1 MAAKF
6 NYCKRLRLGA
16 LGLAEMTM
24 AVALTAWLSIRSI
37 SGELQATAGSTA
49 RQLELAGAMNADF
62 QRLNADVRGAQI
74 ALVINLLEKG
84 SPREGQCSACHTAGM
99 IGEHRRRADAAAADL
114 QQKIDEVE
122 ALGVSNLAGLREPI
136 QAWKEG
142 FGSYM
147 ELAARPDSYDKAHEL
162 IIERVQPALLAGEKA
177 AGAVNQRARQAMSSA
192 RESGSESVHRAT
204 VVLLGVAG
212 AAAVA
217 CLLVFVLINRL
228 TGQMIKVISKISSSA
243 AAVHH
248 STRKLAASSQILS
261 QGAVE
266 QESAFRQTSEESESV
281 VATAQ
286 SNKMEAMQAAS
297 AVASAEQQTEG
308 AHEALDAV
316 SAAMALIR
324 QSSLE
329 IKSVMALIDSIAFQT
344 NLLALN
350 ASVEAARAGEA
361 GMGFAVVAEEVRNL
375 AHRCAE
381 ASKQTGGMIEQ
392 LLARTGEGAARLEKA
407 SRALGEILSQS
418 YAVRSLM
425 DKLNSTCSSQ
435 VEGIARLNQA
445 LAGAGQATRQAS
457 RAADES
463 AAEAEELAQA
473 SHSLQDCVD
482 TLGHMMGVRRR

>member
-1 MAAKF
+1 MAAKL

-16 LGLAEMTM
+16 LGLAAMTL
-24 AVALTAWLSIRSI
+24 AVAVTAWLSIRSI
-37 SGELQATAGSTA
+37 SGELEATAGSTA

-62 QRLNADVRGAQI
+62 HRLNADARGAQI

-99 IGEHRRRADAAAADL
+99 ISKHRSRADAAAADL
-114 QQKIDEVE
+114 QQKIEEVE
-122 ALGVSNLAGLREPI
+122 AMGVSNLAGIKESLN
-136 QAWKEG
+136 AWKEG

-147 ELAARPDSYDKAHEL
+147 ELAVRPDSYDKAHDL
-162 IIERVQPALLAGEKA
+162 ITERVHPALLAGEKA
-177 AGAVNQRARQAMSSA
+177 AGAVNDRARQAMASA
-192 RESGSESVHRAT
+192 RQSGSESAQRST
-204 VVLLGVAG
+204 VVLLCVAG
-212 AAAVA
+212 AAAAA
-217 CLLVFVLINRL
+217 CMLVFVLINRL
-228 TGQMIKVISKISSSA
+228 TGQMIKVISMISSSA
-243 AAVHH
+243 AAVLHT
-248 STRKLAASSQILS
+248 TRKLASSSQGLS

-286 SNKMEAMQAAS
+286 SNKKEAMQAAG
-297 AVASAEQQTEG
+297 AVASAEQQTAG
-308 AHEALDAV
+308 AREALDAV
-316 SAAMALIR
+316 SAAMTLIR

-392 LLARTGEGAARLEKA
+392 LLARTGEGGDRLEKA
-407 SRALGEILSQS
+407 SRALGEILHQS
-418 YAVRSLM
+418 HDVRALM
-425 DKLNSTCSSQ
+425 DKLNSGCSSQ

-463 AAEAEELAQA
+463 AAEAEELAQT

-482 TLGHMMGVRRR
+482 TLGQMMGVCQR

>member
-16 LGLAEMTM
+16 LGLAAMTL
-24 AVALTAWLSIRSI
+24 AVAVTAWVSIRSI

-62 QRLNADVRGAQI
+62 HRMSADARGAQI

-99 IGEHRRRADAAAADL
+99 ILEHRSRADAAAADL
-114 QQKIDEVE
+114 KSRIEELE
-122 ALGVSNLAGLREPI
+122 ALGVLDLAGLKDSLK
-136 QAWKEG
+136 AWKDG

-147 ELAARPDSYDKAHEL
+147 ELAGRSGSYEQAHDL
-162 IIERVQPALLAGEKA
+162 ITERVHPALLAGEKA
-177 AGAVNQRARQAMSSA
+177 AGAVSGRARRAMASA
-192 RESGSESVHRAT
+192 RQSGSESARRST
-204 VVLLGVAG
+204 VLLLCVAG
-212 AAAVA
+212 AAAAA
-217 CLLVFVLINRL
+217 CMLVFVLINRL
-228 TGQMIKVISKISSSA
+228 TGQMTKVISRIRSSA
-243 AAVHH
+243 AAVL
-248 STRKLAASSQILS
+248 STTRKLASTSQGLS

-266 QESAFRQTSEESESV
+266 QESAFRRTSEESESV

-286 SNKMEAMQAAS
+286 SNKNEAMLAAG
-297 AVASAEQQTEG
+297 AVASAEQQTKG
-308 AHEALDAV
+308 AREALDAV

-381 ASKQTGGMIEQ
+381 ASQQTGGMIEQ
-392 LLARTGEGAARLEKA
+392 LLARTGEGADRLEKA
-407 SRALGEILSQS
+407 SRALGEIQRQS
-418 YAVRSLM
+418 RDVRAFM
-425 DKLNSTCSSQ
+425 DKLNSGCSSQ

-445 LAGAGQATRQAS
+445 LGGAGQATQQAS

-463 AAEAEELAQA
+463 AAEAEELAQT

-482 TLGHMMGVRRR
+482 SLGQMMGVCKR